1 MIARKAWFKDEW
13 WYGWIQVTAFLNG
26 YRLKSWDCLSRIEVN
41 YPDSINDYLSEVATD
56 LLTGLIVQ
64 VNDEIDDMREMLEKR
79 TTTHNTEGVGH
90 DN

>member
-1 MIARKAWFKDEW
+1 
-13 WYGWIQVTAFLNG
+13 
-26 YRLKSWDCLSRIEVN
+26 LSRIEVN